1 MTRRLN
7 LAAAL
12 MVACVLGC
20 DDRVECRKGSS
31 GGGGPA
37 CQQETAEP
45 LVRGE
50 APPGFPAGPLGG
62 LGPADNVLTEARA
75 QLGKR
80 LFFETRLSRDNTV
93 SCGTCH
99 QQRYA
104 FAEPTAVSTGVD
116 QRQGARNAPALVN
129 LAWGESF
136 FWDGRARTL
145 EDQAGG
151 PIENPLEMDLKLP
164 VAVDRLR
171 GDDSYVKQ
179 FQEAYGDG
187 PSEETLRKA
196 LASFVRTLV
205 SGDSPYDRFLRDGET
220 SAFDEKARAGEALFF
235 SERTACFHCHP
246 PGALT
251 NEGFFNDGSFVV
263 GLDVGRQA
271 ITGRSGDLGKFK
283 VPGLRNIA
291 VTAPYMHDGSLA
303 TLDQVLDRYDR
314 GGLGHPSTDPQIQP
328 LSLTPDDREALL
340 AFLNALTDQTF
351 LSDSRFQT
359 RSPDTLPSLR

>member
-1 MTRRLN
+1 
-7 LAAAL
+7 
-12 MVACVLGC
+12 
-20 DDRVECRKGSS
+20 
-31 GGGGPA
+31 
-37 CQQETAEP
+37 
-45 LVRGE
+45 
-50 APPGFPAGPLGG
+50 
-62 LGPADNVLTEARA
+62 
-75 QLGKR
+75 
-80 LFFETRLSRDNTV
+80 
-93 SCGTCH
+93 
-99 QQRYA
+99 
-104 FAEPTAVSTGVD
+104 VSTGVD
-116 QRQGARNAPALVN
+116 QRQGTRNAPALVN

-151 PIENPLEMDLKLP
+151 PIENPLEMDQKLP

-171 GDDSYVKQ
+171 GDDSYVQQ

-205 SGDSPYDRFLRDGET
+205 SGDSPYDRFLRDGES

-263 GLDVGRQA
+263 GLDAGRQA

-328 LSLTPDDREALL
+328 LALTPDDREALL
-340 AFLNALTDQTF
+340 AFLNALTDPTF

-359 RSPDTLPSLR
+359 RAPDILPSLR